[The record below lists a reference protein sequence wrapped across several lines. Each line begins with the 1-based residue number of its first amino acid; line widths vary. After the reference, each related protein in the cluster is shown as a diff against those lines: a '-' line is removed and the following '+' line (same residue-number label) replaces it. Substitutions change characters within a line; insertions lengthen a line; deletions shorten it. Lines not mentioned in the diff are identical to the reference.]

1 MPTNKLRTE
10 ATRLLTRALKLHEA
24 GRNREAH
31 ALTIRAANFLEDAV
45 AVEGFRL
52 GLDRKAGHKTAKV
65 SKTEKRR

>member
-10 ATRLLTRALKLHEA
+10 ATQLLTRALKLHEA

-31 ALTIRAANFLEDAV
+31 ALTIRAANFLAV

-65 SKTEKRR
+65 SKTAKRR

>member
-1 MPTNKLRTE
+1 
-10 ATRLLTRALKLHEA
+10 LLTRALKLHEA

-31 ALTIRAANFLEDAV
+31 KLTMQAANFLEDAV

-52 GLDRKAGHKTAKV
+52 GLDRKAGHKTAMV